1 MQSLR
6 SARLAPAFVG
16 RSISRE
22 RISRIET
29 IGSSRPG
36 TGSVNLQVIIVMNY
50 PKHINS
56 FYMWMNDD
64 GRLAPGIDVII
75 GGSQSEERL

>member
-1 MQSLR
+1 
-6 SARLAPAFVG
+6 
-16 RSISRE
+16 
-22 RISRIET
+22 
-29 IGSSRPG
+29 
-36 TGSVNLQVIIVMNY
+36 VNLQVIIVMNY